1 VRLQKASDNYHNVK
15 LMPGVTLFLR
25 LPFDFDLIFSKM
37 VFEHI
42 SGAEKAYLAIR
53 RLQMVQDHSLSTAP
67 VCVRFRATIRRTSTE
82 SSSQKIR
89 TVTSG

>member
-1 VRLQKASDNYHNVK
+1 
-15 LMPGVTLFLR
+15 
-25 LPFDFDLIFSKM
+25 M

-67 VCVRFRATIRRTSTE
+67 VCVRFRATI
-82 SSSQKIR
+82 
-89 TVTSG
+89 